1 MLSFVTDFLG
11 IGQLSVD
18 SNVYVA
24 HVYVK
29 YPGSVLYTA
38 EAQSL
43 GFPASISLNRE
54 SAAALL
60 RPVTRTFVPLHQ
72 CAQRLNPEKLECLKD
87 KGEVMFPPVK

>member
-1 MLSFVTDFLG
+1 MFIFSMLSFVTDFLG

-38 EAQSL
+38 EAQSNIIPAL
-43 GFPASISLNRE
+43 FGFPCKHQFEQRKRSCFAPPRDGSVS
-54 SAAALL
+54 
-60 RPVTRTFVPLHQ
+60 PVTSVPTQ
-72 CAQRLNPEKLECLKD
+72 T
-87 KGEVMFPPVK
+87 